1 MHSSVPLR
9 SRKSALPDA
18 FLERLRQIIPPESYD
33 AVLRTFAE
41 PPATGFRVNTLR
53 AATEAVEEELET
65 LGLRLHRV
73 GWNADAFW
81 IAPEERPRLLAS
93 DAYAG
98 QCIYVQNLASMIP
111 PLVLD
116 AQPGERIL
124 DLGAAPGSKTLQLAC
139 LMRNT
144 GEIAAVEL
152 VKRRF
157 YKLRANLEAQGAT
170 NVRLFLRDGATVWRH
185 RPEHFDRVL
194 LDAPCS
200 TEGRFRT
207 DDPATYAYWS
217 PRKIKE
223 MARKQRRLLFSAV
236 HCLRVG
242 GVLVYSTCTFAPEE
256 NEAVLDK
263 TLRRFGHAL
272 HLEPLDLDLE
282 NMQPA
287 LSEWQGKP
295 FKHDLSPARRLLP
308 MPTMEGFFVAKIRK
322 VTATADGR

>member
-1 MHSSVPLR
+1 M
-9 SRKSALPDA
+9 
-18 FLERLRQIIPPESYD
+18 
-33 AVLRTFAE
+33 
-41 PPATGFRVNTLR
+41 
-53 AATEAVEEELET
+53 
-65 LGLRLHRV
+65 
-73 GWNADAFW
+73 
-81 IAPEERPRLLAS
+81 AS
-93 DAYAG
+93 DAFSEHR
-98 QCIYVQNLASMIP
+98 IYVQNLASMIP

-144 GEIAAVEL
+144 GEIAAVEI

-170 NVRLFLRDGATVWRH
+170 NVRPFLRDGATVWRH

-223 MARKQRRLLFSAV
+223 MARKQRRLLHAFSRAMRAGPPPCP
-236 HCLRVG
+236 HCGRTITAEDLATVAQKSKERLGFG
-242 GVLVYSTCTFAPEE
+242 GKEI
-256 NEAVLDK
+256 
-263 TLRRFGHAL
+263 
-272 HLEPLDLDLE
+272 
-282 NMQPA
+282 
-287 LSEWQGKP
+287 QG
-295 FKHDLSPARRLLP
+295 FQRI
-308 MPTMEGFFVAKIRK
+308 PTA
-322 VTATADGR
+322 